1 MRVLFTL
8 MAASLAAAC
17 ASSSEQEPEAAQ
29 HSAPVLQPI
38 DDPAI
43 HKLIQVSPRIL
54 SGAAP
59 EAGDEAFFAALQ
71 KRGVKTIVSVDG
83 AAPDVETARR
93 YGLRYVHIPIGYD
106 GVPDEASMQ
115 IVAAMEQTK
124 GPIYFHCHHGVH
136 RGPSAAA
143 IALQAETGCSGAQAA
158 DLLRL
163 AKTDPKYKGLWRDI
177 ENWSPPAQGAPRPKL
192 VEVAEVADFVEAMV
206 KVDAQW
212 DSMKAVQAAA
222 WKVPA
227 DHPDLVPAKEA
238 KILAEIFAGLTGT
251 LSPEQKADKEF
262 MRLLTASQQATHA
275 LQQALEGGD
284 TAAAELGFGAVKKGC
299 ADCHKA
305 YRD

>member
-1 MRVLFTL
+1 MRVPLILF
-8 MAASLAAAC
+8 AAGLAVAC
-17 ASSSEQEPEAAQ
+17 ASSTEQDEQAARQ
-29 HSAPVLQPI
+29 SAPILQAI
-38 DDPAI
+38 EDPAI
-43 HKLIQVSPRIL
+43 HHLIQVTPRIY

-83 AAPDVETARR
+83 SAPDVETAHR
-93 YGLRYVHIPIGYD
+93 YGLRYVHIPFGYD
-106 GVPDEASMQ
+106 GVPDEAAMQ

-163 AKTDPKYKGLWRDI
+163 AKTDPKYKGLWHDI
-177 ENWSPPAQGAPRPKL
+177 ENWTPPAKSAPRPKL

-251 LSPEQKADKEF
+251 LSPEQQADQEF
-262 MRLLTASQQATHA
+262 MRLLSESQKSTLA
-275 LQQALEGGD
+275 LQKALEAGD
-284 TAAAELGFGAVKKGC
+284 TAAAEASFAAVKKGC
-299 ADCHKA
+299 ADCHKT